1 MNTPDSPKKWKT
13 GKGRHAWSPQR
24 VHFSDRFFQKIDV
37 EHSNPKMYQSHKKT
51 GLRSEM
57 SLLKTSLIPFRANP
71 QSCPYIYWGLWAS
84 WWLGGLFP
92 CCGNSMK
99 YPNVIVCLR
108 QLISGEPN
116 AIALCHCSVLV
127 LICSC
132 HSFVFFPCFL
142 LCIDCCWLYYVVLWV
157 CLPKPLHATIVVS
170 LSPPSIWHIHLLFRR
185 AVAQGFWF
193 MWLCLRWCPYSCS
206 CYVPD
211 CWYTSIPIYPDPSR
225 LPALSHF
232 SNPPWKQQTI
242 DIYRLIDDWLP
253 G

>member
-1 MNTPDSPKKWKT
+1 
-13 GKGRHAWSPQR
+13 
-24 VHFSDRFFQKIDV
+24 
-37 EHSNPKMYQSHKKT
+37 
-51 GLRSEM
+51 M
-57 SLLKTSLIPFRANP
+57 SLLKTSLVPFRANP

-157 CLPKPLHATIVVS
+157 CLPNRCMQPS
-170 LSPPSIWHIHLLFRR
+170 LCHFPRQVFDIFISCFAGRLLKVFGSCDYVCGDVRTLAHVMSLTAGTLQSR
-185 AVAQGFWF
+185 YIRILQD
-193 MWLCLRWCPYSCS
+193 CPRFH
-206 CYVPD
+206 
-211 CWYTSIPIYPDPSR
+211 TSQILLGNSK
-225 LPALSHF
+225 L
-232 SNPPWKQQTI
+232 
-242 DIYRLIDDWLP
+242 
-253 G
+253 